1 MLAIIPYNR
10 KKFIRKN
17 SKLLLV
23 KYISCKRFKSV
34 TVDEKKNSQQSYQ
47 LTVKNQILV
56 NAPKDSL
63 TDGNESRNKKEDNV
77 KKEMIVNEKV
87 WLVLSKLGF

>member
-1 MLAIIPYNR
+1 
-10 KKFIRKN
+10 
-17 SKLLLV
+17 
-23 KYISCKRFKSV
+23 
-34 TVDEKKNSQQSYQ
+34 
-47 LTVKNQILV
+47 V